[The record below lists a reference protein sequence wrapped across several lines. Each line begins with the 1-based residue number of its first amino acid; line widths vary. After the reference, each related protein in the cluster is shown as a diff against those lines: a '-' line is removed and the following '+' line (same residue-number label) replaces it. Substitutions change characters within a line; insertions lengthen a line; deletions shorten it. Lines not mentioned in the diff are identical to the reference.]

1 MKKYEAVIILNPNLS
16 TKVDVFKK
24 DFEKLLS
31 DNSFKIIKTE
41 DVGRRQLAYSIT
53 NHNKGHYILFNL
65 EGDPSKLL
73 ELETKIKYNES
84 IIRHLFLVV
93 KEHNGEDSSLFIES
107 KNKKPEPVEEVA
119 KKEEKAAVQ
128 EEVVET
134 KKEEPSLETEE
145 GKNSMSKYE
154 LPSKFDHKD
163 TDVLKQFITETG
175 KIIPARVTG
184 ISASNQRK
192 VTKSIKIAR
201 FLALLPYTDMHQ

>member
-84 IIRHLFLVV
+84 IIRHLFLVL

-107 KNKKPEPVEEVA
+107 KNKKPEPVEEVV

-128 EEVVET
+128 EAVVET
-134 KKEEPSLETEE
+134 KKEESSKETEE
-145 GKNSMSKYE
+145 GEK
-154 LPSKFDHKD
+154 
-163 TDVLKQFITETG
+163 
-175 KIIPARVTG
+175 
-184 ISASNQRK
+184 
-192 VTKSIKIAR
+192 
-201 FLALLPYTDMHQ
+201 